1 MVGVQNPTT
10 LEFLLEQIR
19 DPLSPQD
26 RALIERAYALA
37 EQAHCHQTRASG
49 EPYLYHCLAVA
60 GILAELRLD
69 PPVIA
74 AGLLHD
80 VVEDTGVTLEDIRRE
95 FGEEIARLVDGVT
108 KLKYIDRLR
117 AQPEDGEARR
127 TGREEQSAENIR
139 KIFFAMVEDPRVVL
153 IKLADRLHNMRTLG
167 ALPPE
172 KQKRIARETLEI
184 YAPLANR
191 LGIWQ
196 LKWELEDLAFR
207 YLEPEKYREIA
218 RAIDERRAERERH
231 IQQIVERIKARLAE
245 EGIQAEVT
253 GRAKHIYSI
262 YRKMVRKGVPFDQ
275 VYDVRAVRIIVNTIP
290 ECYQVLGIIHSMWR
304 PIPKEFDDYIANPK
318 DNSYQSLHT
327 AVMLEDGKT
336 LEVQIRTWEMH
347 WEAEYGIAAHWIYK
361 EQVAKRDLAFE
372 KKVAWLRSLLEWR
385 NEVTSARE
393 FVESLKTDVFEDR
406 IYVFTPKGDPIDLP
420 RGSTPIDFAYHI
432 HTELGHR
439 CRGARVNGKW
449 VPLNYVLQMGDQV
462 EIIPAKQGGPS
473 RDWLDPA
480 KGYVKTSRARQK
492 IRQWFKQQGRAEN
505 IRHGRE
511 ILAQEIRRLGVPFSV
526 DEAAKRLHGEFGYK
540 DPEDLLAAIG
550 WGDVSP
556 EQLAPRLIRM
566 EEERRQEERRGSAE
580 PPPPAERPDGSRP
593 VLVEDNPQG
602 LLMQL
607 ARCCRPV
614 PGDEVIG
621 YITRNRGITI
631 HRRDCPNIL
640 NIRTPERLIEV
651 QFPAGEKGYPVDVE
665 ITAIDRVGLL
675 HEISGVLKDEQ
686 INIAHITVD
695 TRNGFAI
702 FQVTLEVRSAAQL
715 HRALARIEQIPNIRE
730 ARRRR

>member
-37 EQAHCHQTRASG
+37 EQAHGHQTRASG

-117 AQPEDGEARR
+117 AQPEEGETRR

-275 VYDVRAVRIIVNTIP
+275 VYDVRAVRIIVHTIP

-318 DNSYQSLHT
+318 DNSYRSLHT

-361 EQVAKRDLAFE
+361 EQVSKRDLAFE

-420 RGSTPIDFAYHI
+420 RGSTPVDFAYHI

-566 EEERRQEERRGSAE
+566 EEERRQEERRGGVE
-580 PPPPAERPDGSRP
+580 PPPLAERPDGSRP

-715 HRALARIEQIPNIRE
+715 HRALARIEQIPNVRE

>member
-19 DPLSPQD
+19 DPLSPSD

-37 EQAHCHQTRASG
+37 ERAHCAQTRASG

-60 GILAELRLD
+60 GILAELRMD

-74 AGLLHD
+74 AALLHD
-80 VVEDTGVTLEDIRRE
+80 VAEDTGVTLEEIRRE
-95 FGEEIARLVDGVT
+95 FGEEVARLVDGVT

-127 TGREEQSAENIR
+127 TTRDEQSAENIR

-231 IQQIVERIKARLAE
+231 IQQIVERIQARLAE

-262 YRKMVRKGVPFDQ
+262 YRKMLRKGVSFDQ
-275 VYDVRAVRIIVNTIP
+275 VYDVRAVRIIVNTVP

-318 DNSYQSLHT
+318 DNSYRSLHT

-347 WEAEYGIAAHWIYK
+347 WEAEYGIAAHWLYK
-361 EQVAKRDLAFE
+361 EQVSKRDLAFE

-385 NEVTSARE
+385 NEVTSAKE

-406 IYVFTPKGDPIDLP
+406 IYVFTPKGDVIDLP

-439 CRGARVNGKW
+439 CRGARVNGRW

-505 IRHGRE
+505 IVHGRE

-526 DEAAKRLHGEFGYK
+526 DEAARRLYAEFGYK
-540 DPEDLLAAIG
+540 EPEDLLAAIG

-566 EEERRQEERRGSAE
+566 EEERRREEQRAAPE
-580 PPPPAERPDGSRP
+580 PQAPSERYDASRP
-593 VLVEDNPQG
+593 VLVENNPQG

-607 ARCCRPV
+607 ARCCNPV

-631 HRRDCPNIL
+631 HRRSCPNIL
-640 NIRTPERLIEV
+640 NVRTPERLIEV
-651 QFPAGEKGYPVDVE
+651 QFPAGEKGYPVEVE

-686 INIAHITVD
+686 INIARISVD
-695 TRNGFAI
+695 TRNGFAV
-702 FQVTLEVRSAAQL
+702 FQATLEVRSAAQL
-715 HRALARIEQIPNIRE
+715 HRALARIEQIPNVRE
-730 ARRRR
+730 AHRRR

>member
-80 VVEDTGVTLEDIRRE
+80 VVEDTEVTLEDIRRE

-318 DNSYQSLHT
+318 DNSYRSLHT

-566 EEERRQEERRGSAE
+566 EEERRQEERRGSVE

-675 HEISGVLKDEQ
+675 HEISGVLKDEH

-715 HRALARIEQIPNIRE
+715 HRALARIEQIPNVRE

>member
-19 DPLSPQD
+19 DPLSPSD

-37 EQAHCHQTRASG
+37 ERAHCAQTRASG

-60 GILAELRLD
+60 GILAELRMD

-74 AGLLHD
+74 AALLHD
-80 VVEDTGVTLEDIRRE
+80 VVEDTGVTLEEIRRE
-95 FGEEIARLVDGVT
+95 FGEEVARLVDGVT

-127 TGREEQSAENIR
+127 TTRDEQSAENIR

-231 IQQIVERIKARLAE
+231 IQQIVERIQARLAE

-262 YRKMVRKGVPFDQ
+262 YRKMLRKGVSFDQ
-275 VYDVRAVRIIVNTIP
+275 VYDVRAVRIIVNTVP

-318 DNSYQSLHT
+318 DNSYRSLHT

-347 WEAEYGIAAHWIYK
+347 WEAEYGIAAHWLYK
-361 EQVAKRDLAFE
+361 EQVSKRDLAFE

-385 NEVTSARE
+385 NEVTSAKE

-406 IYVFTPKGDPIDLP
+406 IYVFTPKGDVIDLP

-439 CRGARVNGKW
+439 CRGARVNGRW

-505 IRHGRE
+505 IVHGRE

-526 DEAAKRLHGEFGYK
+526 DEAARRLYAEFGYK
-540 DPEDLLAAIG
+540 EPEDLLAAIG

-566 EEERRQEERRGSAE
+566 EEERRREEQRAAPE
-580 PPPPAERPDGSRP
+580 PQAPSERYDASRP
-593 VLVEDNPQG
+593 VLVENNPQG

-607 ARCCRPV
+607 ARCCNPV

-631 HRRDCPNIL
+631 HRRSCPNIL
-640 NIRTPERLIEV
+640 NVRTPERLIEV
-651 QFPAGEKGYPVDVE
+651 QFPAGEKGYPVEVE

-686 INIAHITVD
+686 INIARISVD
-695 TRNGFAI
+695 TRNGFAV
-702 FQVTLEVRSAAQL
+702 FQATLEVRSAAQL
-715 HRALARIEQIPNIRE
+715 HRALARIEQIPNVRE
-730 ARRRR
+730 AHRRR

>member
-172 KQKRIARETLEI
+172 KQKRIAWETLEI

-318 DNSYQSLHT
+318 DNSYRSLHT

-566 EEERRQEERRGSAE
+566 EEERRQEERRGSVE
-580 PPPPAERPDGSRP
+580 PPPPVERPDGSRP

-640 NIRTPERLIEV
+640 NIRTPQRLIEV

-702 FQVTLEVRSAAQL
+702 FQVTLEVRSAAQF
-715 HRALARIEQIPNIRE
+715 HRALARIEQIPNVRE